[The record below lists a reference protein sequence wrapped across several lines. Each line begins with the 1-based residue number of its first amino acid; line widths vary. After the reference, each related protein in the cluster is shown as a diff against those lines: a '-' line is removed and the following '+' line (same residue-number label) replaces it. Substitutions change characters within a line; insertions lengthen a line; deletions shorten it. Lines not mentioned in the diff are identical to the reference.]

1 MMEKSQQDI
10 ATSNLMESFK
20 VSGSRRK
27 LLKIA
32 AAGVAGVAV
41 TGIAAGNLLVPARHA
56 SAHGAAEGAE
66 ASVKQILSIAATAE
80 RLAITFYSHG
90 VANHQQLGINGEQLD
105 WIEAALAEEQIHE
118 LFFVANGGVPITSTF
133 SFPNGAKTF
142 TDLATFIATQQQLEG
157 VFDSAFLAAIKEF
170 AYLGLPRLAQIAG
183 QIACIE
189 SEHRTLGRVIGGLS
203 PADNWTFAPVLVES
217 VSDAPALV
225 AGAGY
230 LSPKPGNTY
239 TYQQVS
245 TTYEGEMYTTPFA
258 VGEDK
263 D

>member
-1 MMEKSQQDI
+1 MTEKSQQDI

-32 AAGVAGVAV
+32 AAGLAGVAV
-41 TGIAAGNLLVPARHA
+41 TGVAAKNLLVPAHHA
-56 SAHGAAEGAE
+56 FASGNVEGAE
-66 ASVKQILSIAATAE
+66 ATVQQILSIAATAE
-80 RLAITFYSHG
+80 RLAVTFYSHG
-90 VANHQQLGINGEQLD
+90 VKHHQRLGLRGEQLD

-133 SFPNGAKTF
+133 SFPKGAKTF
-142 TDLATFIATQQQLEG
+142 TDLKTFIATQQQLEG

-170 AYLGLPRLAQIAG
+170 AYLGQPRLAQIAG

-189 SEHRTLGRVIGGLS
+189 SEHRVLGRVIGKLS
-203 PADNWTFAPVLVES
+203 PADNWAFAPVFVES

-225 AGAGY
+225 TAAGY

-239 TYQQVS
+239 TYQQVG
-245 TTYEGEMYTTPFA
+245 TAYEGAMYTTPFT
-258 VGEDK
+258 VGEDN